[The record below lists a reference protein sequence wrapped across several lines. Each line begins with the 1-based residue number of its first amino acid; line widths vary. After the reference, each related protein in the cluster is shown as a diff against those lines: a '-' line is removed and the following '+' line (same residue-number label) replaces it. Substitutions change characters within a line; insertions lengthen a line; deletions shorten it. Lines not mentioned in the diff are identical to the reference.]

1 MICTRMCTGSDAK
14 TLCFRYECAKR
25 WCGRGFSI
33 GKFTIQELS
42 MDQKPAC
49 VLSLVSMLI
58 DLKEMFTNLV
68 RHLVTL
74 PIEEQDKYLRDHV
87 ELWISQ
93 VDELMSSDTKNE
105 ANVTRLV
112 VDGFSFLKTIGMAA
126 GNDPAKF
133 AN

>member
-1 MICTRMCTGSDAK
+1 
-14 TLCFRYECAKR
+14 
-25 WCGRGFSI
+25 
-33 GKFTIQELS
+33 

-58 DLKEMFTNLV
+58 DFKEMFTNLV
-68 RHLVTL
+68 KHLVTL

-93 VDELMSSDTKNE
+93 VDELMSSDTKDE
-105 ANVTRLV
+105 ANATRLV